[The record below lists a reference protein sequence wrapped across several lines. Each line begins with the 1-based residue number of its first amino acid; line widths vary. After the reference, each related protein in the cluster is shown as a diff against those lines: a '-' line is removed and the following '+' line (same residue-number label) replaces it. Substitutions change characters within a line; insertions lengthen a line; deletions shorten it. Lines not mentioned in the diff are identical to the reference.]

1 MAGLRQDQ
9 GGDLGTHVYMT
20 RLFDLDELLA
30 DVRAILRRQGR
41 TRKTVLS
48 PGSVSLGGQTL
59 ALSSDRNM
67 LYCAVGSRI
76 YHAGVP

>member
-1 MAGLRQDQ
+1 
-9 GGDLGTHVYMT
+9 MT

-48 PGSVSLGGQTL
+48 PGSVSLGGWTL
-59 ALSSDRNM
+59 VVSPDGTTLS
-67 LYCAVGSRI
+67 CAVGSRI
-76 YHAGVP
+76 YRSRVP

>member
-1 MAGLRQDQ
+1 
-9 GGDLGTHVYMT
+9 MT

>member
-1 MAGLRQDQ
+1 
-9 GGDLGTHVYMT
+9 MT

-48 PGSVSLGGQTL
+48 PGSVSLGGQAL
-59 ALSSDRNM
+59 ALSSNGNM
-67 LYCAVGSRI
+67 LYCSVASRI